1 MIKRS
6 FLILPLGL
14 AVLTCFLLTGS
25 LLTACRTGVSTDN
38 PEVLK
43 QLVIDYFDA
52 VANKR
57 FEKLNAVTTPDFVI
71 YENGKIWNND
81 SVFKNIRYHV
91 PFTAKFAL
99 TDFKINMDS
108 RSGDVTY
115 LSHVDFVFADT
126 IMVAIDFVE
135 GATFRKT
142 SSGWKINLLYAT
154 LKQPAVVN
162 KPSLFMRYDTIR
174 YIKGHYKE
182 RVGVFESEAMTK
194 GGTIFLGN
202 SITEFGEWKSLL
214 GDSAVINRG
223 IAGDNTFGLLDRL
236 DEVIARRPDKLY
248 IEAGINDI
256 AQHVPI
262 GMICGNISAI
272 AEIVKTK
279 SPGTKVYVISI
290 LPTNEDAK
298 KEYPEVYGN
307 NTVAEAVNSKLKENA
322 GKEGF
327 TFIDLA
333 ASVKDSTGNLDRK
346 YALPDGL
353 HPNKAG
359 YLVLVNLLRDPK

>member
-6 FLILPLGL
+6 FYSLWLGL
-14 AVLTCFLLTGS
+14 ALLTG
-25 LLTACRTGVSTDN
+25 CRNHVSTGDPGTLRPDD
-38 PEVLK
+38 PETLK
-43 QLVIDYFDA
+43 QLVIDYFDG
-52 VANKR
+52 VANKS
-57 FEKLNAVTTPDFVI
+57 FEKLNTVTTPDFVI
-71 YENGKIWNND
+71 YEDGKIWNND

-115 LSHVDFVFADT
+115 LSHVDFVFDDT
-126 IMVAIDFVE
+126 VKVAIDFIE

-154 LKQPAVVN
+154 LKKPALVD
-162 KPSLFMRYDTIR
+162 KPSLFLRYDTIR
-174 YIKGHYKE
+174 YIKEHYKE
-182 RVGVFESEAMTK
+182 RVELFKSEAMTK

-202 SITEFGEWKSLL
+202 SITEFGDWKGFL
-214 GDSAVINRG
+214 GDSTVINRG
-223 IAGDNTFGLLDRL
+223 IAGDNTFGILDRL
-236 DEVIARRPDKLY
+236 DEVIARHPDKLY

-256 AQHVPI
+256 AQRVPI
-262 GMICGNISAI
+262 GNICGNINAM
-272 AEIVKTK
+272 AEIVKAK
-279 SPGTKVYVISI
+279 SPGTKIYVISV

-307 NTVAEAVNSKLKENA
+307 NARADSMNSKLRQDA
-322 GKEGF
+322 STEGF

-333 ASVKDSTGNLDRK
+333 GRVKDSTGNLDRK

-359 YLVLVNLLRDPK
+359 YLVLVNLLHQSE